1 MTLTNLFFG
10 LALGISLFF
19 AVCFCA
25 LFIAYLVIYHRVNK
39 NFKAVDHDYSNFND
53 FHLDFYLVIS
63 SLGLGDPDFSSSI
76 LVETQ

>member
-19 AVCFCA
+19 AICFCT

-39 NFKAVDHDYSNFND
+39 NFKAVDHD
-53 FHLDFYLVIS
+53 
-63 SLGLGDPDFSSSI
+63 
-76 LVETQ
+76 